1 MVLETVVV
9 VLLTEVVV
17 DVRLA
22 VVLDTVVM
30 SHSDETVVVV
40 LFTLFTRSPSRILN
54 YVALRHQSA
63 KHHSPPNHI
72 TNQSNH
78 TM

>member
-30 SHSDETVVVV
+30 SHSDE
-40 LFTLFTRSPSRILN
+40 S
-54 YVALRHQSA
+54 
-63 KHHSPPNHI
+63 
-72 TNQSNH
+72 
-78 TM
+78 

>member
-17 DVRLA
+17 DVRLV

-30 SHSDETVVVV
+30 SDE
-40 LFTLFTRSPSRILN
+40 S
-54 YVALRHQSA
+54 
-63 KHHSPPNHI
+63 
-72 TNQSNH
+72 
-78 TM
+78 